1 MMMTRERQWFAHA
14 RTHSRIPVVLY
25 WMQSLY
31 WPDAVLSAC
40 VACVCLC
47 VCVWALSLLHSL
59 SLLPSF
65 TLFCVWLVAVD
76 SNLFY

>member
-47 VCVWALSLLHSL
+47 VCVGLVSLALSL
-59 SLLPSF
+59 SF
-65 TLFCVWLVAVD
+65 TLFYPLLCVACC
-76 SNLFY
+76 S